1 MASQIMWIWLIGIGL
16 LSGYVALISALKGG
30 IAMNNLTQA
39 ERDAIQRMDDQVYG
53 DEAESYFEDEEDET
67 DEDAT
72 YDEDE
77 LALERDEM
85 NEDGNED

>member
-1 MASQIMWIWLIGIGL
+1 
-16 LSGYVALISALKGG
+16 
-30 IAMNNLTQA
+30 MNNATQA

-53 DEAESYFEDEEDET
+53 DEAESCFENEEENN

-77 LALERDEM
+77 QALERDA
-85 NEDGNED
+85 EDEQIRN

>member
-1 MASQIMWIWLIGIGL
+1 MWLWLIGIGL
-16 LSGYVALISALKGG
+16 LSGYVALISFLKGKP
-30 IAMNNLTQA
+30 AMNNVTQA

-53 DEAESYFEDEEDET
+53 DEAESYFENEEQET

-77 LALERDEM
+77 LALERNEM
-85 NEDGNED
+85 NEEGNKD

>member
-1 MASQIMWIWLIGIGL
+1 
-16 LSGYVALISALKGG
+16 
-30 IAMNNLTQA
+30 MNNVTQA
-39 ERDAIQRMDDQVYG
+39 ELNAIQRMDDQVYG
-53 DEAESYFEDEEDET
+53 DEAESYFENEEQET
-67 DEDAT
+67 DEDAA

>member
-1 MASQIMWIWLIGIGL
+1 
-16 LSGYVALISALKGG
+16 
-30 IAMNNLTQA
+30 MNNVTQA

-53 DEAESYFEDEEDET
+53 DEAESYFENEEQET

-85 NEDGNED
+85 NKDGNED